1 MERSLSFA
9 LGRKKKKKSRR
20 LCISP
25 FNALK
30 ANFEAYVNLDSTVKS
45 ANALSLW
52 SY

>member
-9 LGRKKKKKSRR
+9 LGRKKKSRR

-30 ANFEAYVNLDSTVKS
+30 ASFEAYVNLDSTVKS